1 MIALSSARDSY
12 LYVLNG
18 HGAAGTLRAQN
29 DDADSNT
36 RDSRI
41 ETRLD
46 SGAYTIEAITRQART
61 RGSFTLT
68 VTTSTPTPT
77 PTPVTPIVVTF
88 SGLSKRYTASVGNP
102 VRVAFS
108 YQPATA
114 QMSLQQPT
122 LAGLTLTASHPTC
135 PTDANNP
142 FDPLNPT
149 HPWLP
154 FTTDE
159 CSIPQKLI
167 QGVEIWINAMILL
180 HRPQLSLSQLINFRQ
195 YFRNN
200 ATFGTQ
206 TVPFVYACMRHD
218 FNWRNLYRTE
228 HHLKHGDTWNTSVR
242 NEADQRFYNDLR
254 QLCDVDQGSQPVTD
268 QLYTWKLTQDNY
280 EKCISVAHALKF
292 GVQRWP
298 IILTKDDNTK
308 V

>member
-1 MIALSSARDSY
+1 MSVATSTTVPVAPAPVAGCVTSLGSLGDRRLTRPGSWSASQGCLSSRRGDSQTRYFAKRFTFTLTVDTNIVIALSSARDSY

-167 QGVEIWINAMILL
+167 QGIE
-180 HRPQLSLSQLINFRQ
+180 P
-195 YFRNN
+195 
-200 ATFGTQ
+200 
-206 TVPFVYACMRHD
+206 
-218 FNWRNLYRTE
+218 
-228 HHLKHGDTWNTSVR
+228 
-242 NEADQRFYNDLR
+242 
-254 QLCDVDQGSQPVTD
+254 
-268 QLYTWKLTQDNY
+268 
-280 EKCISVAHALKF
+280 
-292 GVQRWP
+292 
-298 IILTKDDNTK
+298 
-308 V
+308 